1 MDPGIHDTA
10 LQATSPAVA
19 PTLADPELTSAI
31 EPSTTV
37 AGGKLGRFVILEP
50 LGSGAMGVVYTA
62 YDETLDR
69 KVAVKVLRD
78 TGESAQSRL
87 LREAQ
92 AMARV
97 SHPNVVTVLEAGV
110 AGGQVY
116 VAMEFI
122 RGLTLAAWLQ
132 AAPRSWQDIV
142 EVFAQAG
149 RGLAAAHAAGLVH
162 RDFKPSNV
170 MIDEAGRARVLD
182 FGLVRAAGPEL
193 PRASSVTGSHSSSK
207 LDMQLTY
214 DDQIVGTPAYM
225 APEHW
230 RGLSPE
236 PAADQFSFSVAL
248 YEALYETAPFP
259 YKDVAELVHRVLK
272 GLAEEPP
279 RKRGLPAWLA
289 PVVMR
294 GLKKDPKDR
303 YPGMPA
309 LLAALDRRRTRGRR
323 RWVVAAVLGTAAAA
337 AGLVLVRSPG
347 EGQTCTGAPEEMERV
362 WGQAQRDA
370 VATALGAAAPGYA
383 SVVWPRVQEE
393 LDRYAASW
401 RATHRD
407 ACVAHL
413 RGERSG
419 SLLDHQMR
427 CLDQR
432 LRALDETVTTLGAA
446 DADVAL
452 RALEVAG
459 ALPRLDACR
468 NLEALASELPPPDDP
483 TSAAKVAE
491 LRGRMTQARVL
502 AGSGRQQEALALAT
516 EVVASSEAVAYP
528 PVRAE
533 ALLLRGKLDL
543 HLGEQTD
550 EQIDRLTRAI
560 SLGFEARVDEIAAE
574 AMALRIYALARKSD
588 KVERALADESL
599 ALALADRSPTPGA
612 LRGLVLNNIGT
623 VYLARQE
630 PAQARRYFTEALA
643 LREAALGSEDREVA
657 YTLVNLAL
665 ASDPGR
671 EQQRLLE
678 RALTI
683 FELVLGPAHPETIEV
698 RLTAAHLVDPGA
710 GPGLVRPGCAALDRF
725 LTGDVVRRARCLLY
739 LGRLALELG
748 DDDEA
753 DFAFVAGASLGERAT
768 SAAGEGLDEYELAAL
783 VGYAALSTGAH
794 EAAIRRI
801 ESALTSAPQA
811 WWSRAYAAELR
822 LVLGHNLLATG
833 QPALARDSIAAAVA
847 DYVAVIDSEPQ
858 FKPSLA
864 RARRG
869 LAETLMALNLAD
881 DADMRGSLAAS
892 LDFYRSAGPS
902 FARQLARTER
912 LVARTGPAAAA
923 GP

>member
-1 MDPGIHDTA
+1 MHDTA
-10 LQATSPAVA
+10 LQTTGLAVA
-19 PTLADPELTSAI
+19 PRSDVPALTSAI

-37 AGGKLGRFVILEP
+37 AGGKLGRFMILEP

-78 TGESAQSRL
+78 TGASAQSRL

-122 RGLTLAAWLQ
+122 RGMTLAAWLKAQ
-132 AAPRSWQDIV
+132 PRSWQEIV

-170 MIDEAGRARVLD
+170 MVDEAGRARVLD
-182 FGLVRAAGPEL
+182 FGLVRAATPEL
-193 PRASSVTGSHSSSK
+193 PRAKNSVTGSINSSSK
-207 LDMQLTY
+207 LDMQLTH

-236 PAADQFSFSVAL
+236 PAADQFSFCVAL
-248 YEALYETAPFP
+248 YEALYDAPPFR
-259 YKDVAELVHRVLK
+259 YVDVAELVHKVLK
-272 GLAEEPP
+272 GQADEPP

-289 PVVMR
+289 QVVMR
-294 GLKKDPKDR
+294 GLKAAPKDR

-309 LLAALDRRRTRGRR
+309 LLAALDRGRARGRR
-323 RWVVAAVLGTAAAA
+323 RWVVAAALAATAVATGSLLA
-337 AGLVLVRSPG
+337 RSNS
-347 EGQTCTGAPEEMERV
+347 EGRTCTGAPEELARV
-362 WGQAQRDA
+362 WGQARRDA

-393 LDRYAASW
+393 LDRYAADW

-407 ACVAHL
+407 ACVAHR
-413 RGERSG
+413 RGQRSG
-419 SLLDHQMR
+419 ALLDHQMR

-432 LRALDETVTTLGAA
+432 LRALDETVTTLAAA

-452 RALEVAG
+452 RALDVAG
-459 ALPRLDACR
+459 DLPPLAGCR

-483 TSAAKVAE
+483 DSAAKIAE
-491 LRGRMTQARVL
+491 LRGQMTQAQVL
-502 AGSGRQQEALALAT
+502 ARSGRQQDALALAT
-516 EVVASSEAVAYP
+516 EVVAASESVDYP

-533 ALLLRGKLDL
+533 ALLLRSKLDL
-543 HLGEQTD
+543 HLTEQTD
-550 EQIDRLTRAI
+550 EKIARLTRAI
-560 SLGFEARVDEIAAE
+560 GLGFQARVDGIAAE
-574 AMALRIYALARKSD
+574 AMALRIYALARQAD
-588 KVERALADESL
+588 EPERALADEPL
-599 ALALADRSPTPGA
+599 ALALAERSATPEA

-623 VYLARQE
+623 AYLAKQD

-643 LREAALGSEDREVA
+643 VREAALGSEDREVA

-665 ASDPGR
+665 ASEPGR

-678 RALTI
+678 RALAI
-683 FELVLGPAHPETIEV
+683 FELALGPAHPETIEV

-725 LTGDVVRRARCLLY
+725 LTGDVVRRSRCLLY

-753 DFAFVAGASLGERAT
+753 DFAFVAGAQLGERAVA
-768 SAAGEGLDEYELAAL
+768 SAGAGLTDFEYAAL

-801 ESALTSAPQA
+801 EAALVKLPQA
-811 WWSRAYAAELR
+811 WWSRGDAAELR
-822 LVLGHNLLATG
+822 LLLGHNLLASG
-833 QPALARDSIAAAVA
+833 QAARARDSFTASIG
-847 DYVAVIDSEPQ
+847 DYVAVIEAEPHL
-858 FKPSLA
+858 KPALA

-869 LAETLMALNLAD
+869 LAEALVALSLGG
-881 DADMRGSLAAS
+881 DADTRTNLAAS
-892 LDFYRSAGPS
+892 LEFYRDAGPS

-912 LVARTGPAAAA
+912 LMAETGVEPEARP
-923 GP
+923 